1 VADNAAQAYL
11 AGLKMLARRELSE
24 AQLRT
29 RLLRR
34 QFDPEDVD
42 RAVGRLRTERAVDD
56 RRTALASARTEA
68 RLRQRGRARVVRQI
82 EALGIARDIAKAA
95 VAEVFSE
102 LDEASLLEQALDK
115 RLRRGISLD
124 DAADVRRVHRYLIG
138 QGFEPSRVAA
148 LIRSRI
154 TNNGQRTT
162 ISE

>member
-1 VADNAAQAYL
+1 
-11 AGLKMLARRELSE
+11 
-24 AQLRT
+24 
-29 RLLRR
+29 
-34 QFDPEDVD
+34 
-42 RAVGRLRTERAVDD
+42 
-56 RRTALASARTEA
+56 
-68 RLRQRGRARVVRQI
+68 VVRQI